1 MKAKDLTI
9 GDHVSAKS
17 PLDGS
22 RREGVVVSLGN
33 NEYNG
38 IIIMLYEGGKLIIQE
53 ELKEFWN
60 FELI

>member
-17 PLDGS
+17 PFDGS
-22 RREGVVVSLGN
+22 QKEGVVVSLEDN
-33 NEYNG
+33 KYHS
-38 IIIMLYEGGKLIIQE
+38 IIIMLYEGGKLIIPA
-53 ELKEFWN
+53 ELKECWD